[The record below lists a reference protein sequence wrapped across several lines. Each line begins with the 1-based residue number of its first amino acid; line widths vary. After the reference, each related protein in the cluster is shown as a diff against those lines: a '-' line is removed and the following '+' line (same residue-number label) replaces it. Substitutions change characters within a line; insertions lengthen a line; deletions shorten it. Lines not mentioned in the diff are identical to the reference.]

1 MYAETEPGAA
11 AERTAF
17 RRAEKQYKLYKPPS
31 RKGRSKSRGKQ
42 AGGGGFGGGGGGG
55 DLSAVVDFHAL
66 LAAGKGELPAGIRRC
81 DRAGFHLPVFCFLDR
96 PGFYFIPGALST
108 EEQCYWIRES
118 LKTFPQPPNRTNLT
132 ATYGPISDLLIAA
145 KNQKILVEVES
156 SSGKPRD
163 EQNNVGENAHPGK
176 FKFVDD
182 SEIQKEER
190 PKSTMAA
197 ALVRKLRWSTLG
209 LQFDWSKRNYDVS
222 LPHNKIPDD
231 LATLAKKM
239 AVPAMP
245 SGEEFTAEAAIVNY
259 YGPSDMLGGHVD
271 DMEADW
277 TKPIVSI
284 SLGCK
289 CIFLLG
295 GKTRDEAPT
304 PMFLR
309 SGDIVLMAGEA
320 RERFHG
326 VPRIFTEGDQQDIS
340 GLVSELSDDDDRFIL
355 DYIHNSRININIR
368 QVY

>member
-31 RKGRSKSRGKQ
+31 RKGRSRSLSLGPPTSLAGGNSRADSRLFNRCRGKQ
-42 AGGGGFGGGGGGG
+42 SGGGGGGVGGGGGGG

-66 LAAGKGELPAGIRRC
+66 LAAGEGELPAGIRRC
-81 DRAGFHLPVFCFLDR
+81 HRAGFHLPVFCFLDR

-132 ATYGPISDLLIAA
+132 AAYGPISDLLVAA

-156 SSGKPRD
+156 SNGQERD
-163 EQNNVGENAHPGK
+163 EQSNVGENAYPGK
-176 FKFVDD
+176 FKFVDG
-182 SEIQKEER
+182 SEVQKEER
-190 PKSTMAA
+190 PKSTTAA

-209 LQFDWSKRNYDVS
+209 LQFDWSKVC
-222 LPHNKIPDD
+222 
-231 LATLAKKM
+231 
-239 AVPAMP
+239 
-245 SGEEFTAEAAIVNY
+245 
-259 YGPSDMLGGHVD
+259 DMLGGHVD

-326 VPRIFTEGDQQDIS
+326 VPRIFTESDQQGIS
-340 GLVSELSDDDDRFIL
+340 ALVSELSGDDDRFIL

>member
-1 MYAETEPGAA
+1 MYGASDPAA

-17 RRAEKQYKLYKPPS
+17 RRAEKQYKLYKPPNL
-31 RKGRSKSRGKQ
+31 KGRSRSRSKPAGVE
-42 AGGGGFGGGGGGG
+42 GGGRG

-66 LAAGKGELPAGIRRC
+66 LAADGELPAGIGRRDC
-81 DRAGFHLPVFCFLDR
+81 AGFDRPVFCFLDR

-132 ATYGPISDLLIAA
+132 AIYGSISDLFIAA
-145 KNQKILVEVES
+145 KNQKILVQVENPDVQERNERNNGG
-156 SSGKPRD
+156 GKT
-163 EQNNVGENAHPGK
+163 QSK
-176 FKFVDD
+176 IFKFVEASDV
-182 SEIQKEER
+182 QKGEECR
-190 PKSTMAA
+190 STTAT

-222 LPHNKIPDD
+222 LPHNKISDP
-231 LATLAKKM
+231 LASLAKNM
-239 AVPAMP
+239 AIPAMP
-245 SGEEFTAEAAIVNY
+245 SGEEFKPEAAIVNY

-295 GKTRDEAPT
+295 GKTRDEVPT
-304 PMFLR
+304 AMFLR

-326 VPRIFTEGDQQDIS
+326 VPRIFTESDQQEIS
-340 GLVSELSDDDDRFIL
+340 AVVSQLSGEEDCFIL
-355 DYIHNSRININIR
+355 DYIKDSRININIR

>member
-1 MYAETEPGAA
+1 MYAETEPGGA
-11 AERTAF
+11 AERAAF

-42 AGGGGFGGGGGGG
+42 AGGGGVGGGGG

-66 LAAGKGELPAGIRRC
+66 LAAGEGELPAGIRRC

-108 EEQCYWIRES
+108 QEQCYWIRES

-132 ATYGPISDLLIAA
+132 AVYGPISDLLIAA
-145 KNQKILVEVES
+145 QNQKILVEAES
-156 SSGKPRD
+156 SNCQERNG
-163 EQNNVGENAHPGK
+163 QNNVGENTHLSK
-176 FKFVDD
+176 FRFVDV
-182 SEIQKEER
+182 SEIQKGEK
-190 PKSTMAA
+190 PKSTTAA

-231 LATLAKKM
+231 LAALAKKM
-239 AVPAMP
+239 AIPAMP
-245 SGEEFTAEAAIVNY
+245 FREEFAAEAAIVNY

-340 GLVSELSDDDDRFIL
+340 GLVSELSDDDDCFIL